1 MQRVT
6 PRFPSYLVSF
16 VSLLGQSVLHTLNA
30 QPSERAQSPLC
41 YPRFL
46 GFTVLLPWGAHLW
59 LLCGALRSA
68 PTPALIPHSV
78 QLSWAF
84 LLYFLSPRD
93 TAGDRP
99 WAVRK
104 HRASA
109 LWICISEGVILK
121 QRGRGLSKERIQ
133 QRKPRSFKQKCVF
146 IKSKIIIHF
155 KERVE

>member
-1 MQRVT
+1 MQHVT

-30 QPSERAQSPLC
+30 QPSERVQPPLC
-41 YPRFL
+41 FPRFL
-46 GFTVLLPWGAHLW
+46 GSLFSCPGEYTCGHCVVLLD
-59 LLCGALRSA
+59 LL
-68 PTPALIPHSV
+68 PPVLIPHSM

-84 LLYFLSPRD
+84 LLCFLSPRD
-93 TAGDRP
+93 TAGNRP

-104 HRASA
+104 HRAPA
-109 LWICISEGVILK
+109 LWICTSEGFILK
-121 QRGRGLSKERIQ
+121 QWGRGLSKERIQ

-146 IKSKIIIHF
+146 IKSKIVIHF